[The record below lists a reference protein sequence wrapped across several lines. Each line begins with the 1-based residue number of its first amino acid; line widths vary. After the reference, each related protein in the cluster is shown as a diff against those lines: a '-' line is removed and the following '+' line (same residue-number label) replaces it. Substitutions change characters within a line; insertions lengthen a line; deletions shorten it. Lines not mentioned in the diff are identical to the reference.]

1 MDDRGSDRGRRYRR
15 VRLADFG
22 REMSDLIDPLTGLAS
37 PSILR
42 ERLTWLISRRI
53 DDQRPFGLLS
63 LDISNF
69 ARVNSTYGVS
79 VGDSILVIAADRMRT
94 CVRPSDVVGRL
105 GNDDFQILYSD
116 GINSDAD
123 LKSSVDRVLAALN
136 AEYDLAGL
144 KIEIQVDAA
153 ALFVG
158 VPHPESEQI
167 YLRAD
172 VNLAVAKREARVVLE
187 AF

>member
-1 MDDRGSDRGRRYRR
+1 MNEL
-15 VRLADFG
+15 V
-22 REMSDLIDPLTGLAS
+22 DPLTGLAS

-42 ERLTWLISRRI
+42 ERLNWLLSRRRE
-53 DDQRPFGLLS
+53 DQRPFGLLL

-69 ARVNSTYGVS
+69 ARINATYGVS
-79 VGDSILVIAADRMRT
+79 VGDSILVIAADRMRR

-105 GNDDFQILYSD
+105 GNDDFQILFSD
-116 GINSDAD
+116 GMNSDAD
-123 LKSSVDRVLAALN
+123 LKASVDRVVAALN
-136 AEYDLAGL
+136 VEYDLAGL

-167 YLRAD
+167 YRRAD
-172 VNLAVAKREARVVLE
+172 LNLAAAKREARVVLE
-187 AF
+187 PF

>member
-1 MDDRGSDRGRRYRR
+1 MDDRGSNRLRRYRR
-15 VRLADFG
+15 VCRTDFS
-22 REMSDLIDPLTGLAS
+22 REMSELVDPLTGLAS

-42 ERLTWLISRRI
+42 ERLTWLLSRRTF
-53 DDQRPFGLLS
+53 DQRPFGLLL

-116 GINSDAD
+116 GINSQAD
-123 LKSSVDRVLAALN
+123 LKASVDRVVAALN
-136 AEYDLAGL
+136 VEYDLAGL

-153 ALFVG
+153 AIFVE

-167 YLRAD
+167 YRRAD

-187 AF
+187 VF

>member
-1 MDDRGSDRGRRYRR
+1 MGCLPGGCLLEGDRRR
-15 VRLADFG
+15 VGQEVMIGVDVKGELQFARRHALH
-22 REMSDLIDPLTGLAS
+22 DPILTHVTL
-37 PSILR
+37 
-42 ERLTWLISRRI
+42 
-53 DDQRPFGLLS
+53 DQRPFGLLL

-116 GINSDAD
+116 GINSQAD
-123 LKSSVDRVLAALN
+123 LKASVDRVVAALN
-136 AEYDLAGL
+136 FEYDLAGL

-153 ALFVG
+153 SIFVE

-167 YLRAD
+167 YRRAD

-187 AF
+187 VF